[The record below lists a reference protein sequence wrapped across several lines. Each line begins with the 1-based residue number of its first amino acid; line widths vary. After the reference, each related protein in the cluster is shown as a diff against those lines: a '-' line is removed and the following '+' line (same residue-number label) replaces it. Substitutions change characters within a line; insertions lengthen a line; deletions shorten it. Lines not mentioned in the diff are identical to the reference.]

1 MKLQWLGI
9 QTASSSDEQIIAT
22 IGGIISI
29 IAVMTASYLML
40 GAEGAI
46 AIVPSMGAST
56 VLLFAVP
63 HGTLSQPWAMV
74 VGNLCSAAVGV
85 SCALLI
91 PNTIIAAGFAVGLAV
106 GAMHLCRCI
115 HPPGGATALVAV
127 IGGDS
132 IQQLGYSY
140 LLMPV
145 LINCLIILIVAI
157 IFNSFFAWRRYPIST
172 MHYHP
177 HTPAAGQTTPL
188 TLESIQQGMREM
200 GGIVDVAAE
209 ELEQIFLAAQR
220 HQQQVAQS
228 LDFELGGVYSN
239 NRLGNAWAVRKVID
253 YASHPEPSKALI
265 IYKVL
270 QGAQKNSTDSCT
282 REEFAKWAKQR
293 VRPAAKLAN
302 LKQ

>member
-9 QTASSSDEQIIAT
+9 QSAPSSDEQVIAT

-29 IAVMTASYLML
+29 IAVMAVSYLLL
-40 GAEGAI
+40 GTEGTI

-63 HGTLSQPWAMV
+63 HGTLSQPWALIA
-74 VGNLCSAAVGV
+74 GNLCSAAVGV

-91 PNTIIAAGFAVGLAV
+91 PNTIIAAGTAVGLAI

-127 IGGDS
+127 VGGDS

-145 LINCLIILIVAI
+145 LVNCFIILIVAL
-157 IFNSFFAWRRYPIST
+157 IFNNCFAWRRYPLST

-177 HTPAAGQTTPL
+177 HPPIGQATPL
-188 TLESIQQGMREM
+188 PIESIQYGLREI
-200 GGIVDVAAE
+200 GGVVDVAPE

-220 HQQQVAQS
+220 HQQQRTAQL
-228 LDFELGGVYSN
+228 LDVELGGVYSN
-239 NRLGNAWAVRKVID
+239 NRPGNAWAVRQVID
-253 YASHPEPSKALI
+253 YASHPDPSKALI

-293 VRPAAKLAN
+293 VRPAAKLPDS
-302 LKQ
+302 K